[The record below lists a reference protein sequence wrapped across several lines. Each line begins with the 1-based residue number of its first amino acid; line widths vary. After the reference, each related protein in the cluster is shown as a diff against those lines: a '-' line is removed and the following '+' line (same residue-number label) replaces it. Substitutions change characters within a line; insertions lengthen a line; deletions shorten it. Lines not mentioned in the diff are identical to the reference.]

1 MAELEHLPAPKGNF
15 TPGPEC
21 YQKCLDWVEE
31 CELLL
36 NGPLASKSKAVK
48 ANYVLIWA
56 GKTRR
61 THIKSLNLTAEQKG
75 DPSVL
80 LKKFVEWTKPKSNA
94 LAAAANFRRLEQ
106 GNLSL
111 AEYID
116 KATILCD
123 QCEYPPEARD
133 RLLRDAIVIGLRS
146 KEAYYKCIAK
156 GSALTLEEAIEIA
169 QNQDATHTRLVTC
182 DQNSKAIHYRWK
194 FINSK
199 ETGSQEPSGR
209 DSSQKYRV
217 PMISPIRQILMIF
230 RNKQGLKEKVVST
243 VERNHHI
250 PKVSVPQRRQSASSV
265 GRKGIT
271 VPCADQRGET
281 HVSMRYKPSL
291 QQLPRAWTA
300 YWMNTSQFTSTRLFT
315 TSRQ

>member
-56 GKTRR
+56 GKTGR
-61 THIKSLNLTAEQKG
+61 THIKSLNLTTEQKG
-75 DPSVL
+75 DPGVL
-80 LKKFVEWTKPKSNA
+80 LKKFVKWTKPKSNA
-94 LAAAANFRRLEQ
+94 LAAAANFRRLDQ
-106 GNLSL
+106 GDLSL

-146 KEAYYKCIAK
+146 KEAYYKCIDK
-156 GSALTLEEAIEIA
+156 GSELTLEEAIEIA
-169 QNQDATHTRLVTC
+169 QNQDATTHQVGYMRPATNR
-182 DQNSKAIHYRWK
+182 NS
-194 FINSK
+194 
-199 ETGSQEPSGR
+199 
-209 DSSQKYRV
+209 
-217 PMISPIRQILMIF
+217 
-230 RNKQGLKEKVVST
+230 
-243 VERNHHI
+243 
-250 PKVSVPQRRQSASSV
+250 
-265 GRKGIT
+265 
-271 VPCADQRGET
+271 
-281 HVSMRYKPSL
+281 
-291 QQLPRAWTA
+291 
-300 YWMNTSQFTSTRLFT
+300 
-315 TSRQ
+315 

>member
-36 NGPLASKSKAVK
+36 NGLLASKSKAVK

-56 GKTRR
+56 GKTGR
-61 THIKSLNLTAEQKG
+61 THIKSLNLTTEQKG
-75 DPSVL
+75 DPGVL
-80 LKKFVEWTKPKSNA
+80 LKKFVQWTKPKSNA

-106 GNLSL
+106 GDLSL

-146 KEAYYKCIAK
+146 KEAYYKCIEK
-156 GSALTLEEAIEIA
+156 GSELTLEEE
-169 QNQDATHTRLVTC
+169 
-182 DQNSKAIHYRWK
+182 
-194 FINSK
+194 
-199 ETGSQEPSGR
+199 
-209 DSSQKYRV
+209 
-217 PMISPIRQILMIF
+217 
-230 RNKQGLKEKVVST
+230 
-243 VERNHHI
+243 
-250 PKVSVPQRRQSASSV
+250 
-265 GRKGIT
+265 
-271 VPCADQRGET
+271 
-281 HVSMRYKPSL
+281 
-291 QQLPRAWTA
+291 
-300 YWMNTSQFTSTRLFT
+300 
-315 TSRQ
+315 

>member
-1 MAELEHLPAPKGNF
+1 MEHLPTPKGNF
-15 TPGPEC
+15 TLAPEC

-56 GKTRR
+56 GKTGR
-61 THIKSLNLTAEQKG
+61 THIKSLNLTTEQKG

-94 LAAAANFRRLEQ
+94 LAAASNFRRLEQ
-106 GNLSL
+106 GDLSL

-146 KEAYYKCIAK
+146 KEAYYKCIEK

-169 QNQDATHTRLVTC
+169 QNQDATAHQVGYMRPEFKGDPLQMDTNVHKLQGNR
-182 DQNSKAIHYRWK
+182 K
-194 FINSK
+194 
-199 ETGSQEPSGR
+199 TGAKWNR
-209 DSSQKYRV
+209 
-217 PMISPIRQILMIF
+217 
-230 RNKQGLKEKVVST
+230 KQ
-243 VERNHHI
+243 
-250 PKVSVPQRRQSASSV
+250 PQRPGSN
-265 GRKGIT
+265 
-271 VPCADQRGET
+271 DQPNRSGFNDQKLVRSKRESYFRFHSFIFTWT
-281 HVSMRYKPSL
+281 HESFMHV
-291 QQLPRAWTA
+291 W
-300 YWMNTSQFTSTRLFT
+300 F
-315 TSRQ
+315 